1 MIKGTPGSDD
11 IYKMVGKPRS
21 DAPLEA
27 ALRSLLE
34 QHPAAMVAAIGDD
47 GIFMPW
53 PSSLVLDG
61 HHVLPGRSAMDFVVP
76 GDWEPI
82 IDAWSTTKER
92 GAARV
97 VVHLA
102 ATPDEDVDL
111 YYFDLTADHGVYVGV
126 LIGSHAREALAR
138 GIDLDD
144 APPRLARV
152 VKNEA
157 AVILSVDEA
166 TEQILG
172 WASDELVGV
181 RSLEMIHPDDQET
194 AIRSWMTM
202 LAARATGPRVR
213 LRHRRRDG
221 TWVWLEVTNHNLLD
235 DPEQGIVAADMIDVT
250 DEVAAHEA
258 LRRREQLFARLAAA
272 LPSGLVQ
279 LDRGGAVVY
288 TNERLETILGIPAA
302 DTAAQQLATVVR
314 GDWPLVEAAIDG
326 ALSTGA
332 DDDFEVAVLRPG
344 ERATR
349 RCLVRVRSLSDDA
362 GAAIGAIVSLEDV
375 TDAAELRAALEERA
389 TTDMLTRCLNR
400 TTVMSSLE
408 GTLARGGEGFTAVI
422 FTDLDE
428 FKAVNDQYGHVVGDD
443 VLGIAGQRLVGA
455 VRSGDIVGRVGG
467 DEFLVVC
474 PDVTDPAEAERIAA
488 RVADAL
494 DADLQVG
501 GHRITLHAS
510 VGVAIA
516 RRREAT
522 ADVLVSEADTEMYRH
537 KRAARRAGRRP

>member
-1 MIKGTPGSDD
+1 
-11 IYKMVGKPRS
+11 MVGMRT
-21 DAPLEA
+21 
-27 ALRSLLE
+27 
-34 QHPAAMVAAIGDD
+34 
-47 GIFMPW
+47 
-53 PSSLVLDG
+53 LD
-61 HHVLPGRSAMDFVVP
+61 L
-76 GDWEPI
+76 
-82 IDAWSTTKER
+82 
-92 GAARV
+92 
-97 VVHLA
+97 
-102 ATPDEDVDL
+102 
-111 YYFDLTADHGVYVGV
+111 
-126 LIGSHAREALAR
+126 
-138 GIDLDD
+138 
-144 APPRLARV
+144 
-152 VKNEA
+152 
-157 AVILSVDEA
+157 
-166 TEQILG
+166 
-172 WASDELVGV
+172 
-181 RSLEMIHPDDQET
+181 IHPDDQET

-235 DPEQGIVAADMIDVT
+235 DPEQGNVATDMIDVT

-258 LRRREQLFARLAAA
+258 LRRREQLFARLAEA

-279 LDRGGAVVY
+279 LDRAGAVVY
-288 TNERLETILGIPAA
+288 TNERLATILGIPAA

-314 GDWPLVEAAIDG
+314 EDWPLVEAAIDG
-326 ALSTGA
+326 ALTTGA

-349 RCLVRVRSLSDDA
+349 RCQVRVRSLSDDA
-362 GAAIGAIVSLEDV
+362 GAATGAIVSVEDV

-400 TTVMSSLE
+400 ATVMSSLE

-443 VLGIAGQRLVGA
+443 VLRIAGRRLAGA
-455 VRSGDIVGRVGG
+455 VRSGDVVGRVGG

-474 PDVTDPAEAERIAA
+474 PDVADPAEAERVAG
-488 RVADAL
+488 RVSDAL

-510 VGVAIA
+510 VGVAVA
-516 RRREAT
+516 PRQGAS
-522 ADVLVSEADTEMYRH
+522 ADVLVSEADSDMYRH
-537 KRAARRAGRRP
+537 KRTAPRADRRS